1 MFKFKDGSRVVQ
13 ETVPGKQVTLA
24 HIVARPDEE
33 VHQRLEL
40 PPQRGAIGILRLTPS
55 MTAIIAAD
63 LAAKE
68 ADVEVPIM
76 DRFSGSVVVS
86 GDVAAVESAL
96 RQVQSVLCG
105 RLGFAPARLTRT

>member
-1 MFKFKDGSRVVQ
+1 MFTFKDGARVVQ

-24 HIVARPDEE
+24 HIVARPDDEL
-33 VHQRLEL
+33 HQRLEL

-63 LAAKE
+63 LAAKQ
-68 ADVEVPIM
+68 ADVDVPIM

-96 RQVQSVLCG
+96 HQVQDVLCA
-105 RLGFAPARLTRT
+105 RLGFTPTRLTRT